1 MVAEGTKDDSKSLAQ
16 VCSDDV
22 GEDSWREAVS
32 MHDEHRQARR
42 SCECRYA
49 QARLDI
55 IRCPE
60 HSSWL
65 LRGRSS
71 RLFLPTIHG
80 VVAAGPLFARIDGLT
95 SLGERPHSP
104 NTPHRVANTYALRIF
119 AFCRGCLVP

>member
-22 GEDSWREAVS
+22 GKDPWREAVS
-32 MHDEHRQARR
+32 MHDERRQARR
-42 SCECRYA
+42 GCECRYA

-55 IRCPE
+55 RSCPG

-65 LRGRSS
+65 LRGRGS

-95 SLGERPHSP
+95 SSGERPHSP
-104 NTPHRVANTYALRIF
+104 NTHIVLRILTPCEF
-119 AFCRGCLVP
+119 SRSAVVA